1 MAKLEKTN
9 EENKKIVKEVPENLV
24 SLYLNMGWKKVQ
36 SKDISRFKGMVE
48 NKKRTEEEKLRYSRA
63 MGVFVGVLALAE
75 LILALFPNNS
85 LVLMINIGI
94 VVVDLIAIGTFT
106 KKHT

>member
-1 MAKLEKTN
+1 MLGQTFDTILAVGLGILAAVLLLGKGEKVL
-9 EENKKIVKEVPENLV
+9 KR
-24 SLYLNMGWKKVQ
+24 LNGG
-36 SKDISRFKGMVE
+36 RMVE

-106 KKHT
+106 KKYT

>member
-1 MAKLEKTN
+1 MLGQTFDTILAVGLGILAAVLLLGKGEKVLKL
-9 EENKKIVKEVPENLV
+9 
-24 SLYLNMGWKKVQ
+24 LNGG
-36 SKDISRFKGMVE
+36 RMVE

-75 LILALFPNNS
+75 LILALFPNNN

-94 VVVDLIAIGTFT
+94 VIVDLVAIGTFT
-106 KKHT
+106 KKYT

>member
-1 MAKLEKTN
+1 MLGQTFDTILAVGLGILAAVLLLGKGEKVLKL
-9 EENKKIVKEVPENLV
+9 
-24 SLYLNMGWKKVQ
+24 LNGGRM
-36 SKDISRFKGMVE
+36 IE

-75 LILALFPNNS
+75 LILALFPNNN

-94 VVVDLIAIGTFT
+94 VVVDLIAIGTYT
-106 KKHT
+106 KKYT

>member
-36 SKDISRFKGMVE
+36 YKDISRFKGMVE
-48 NKKRTEEEKLRYSRA
+48 NKKLDKTIEE
-63 MGVFVGVLALAE
+63 
-75 LILALFPNNS
+75 
-85 LVLMINIGI
+85 
-94 VVVDLIAIGTFT
+94 
-106 KKHT
+106 

>member
-1 MAKLEKTN
+1 MLGQTFDTILAVGLGVLAAVLLLGKGEKVLKL
-9 EENKKIVKEVPENLV
+9 
-24 SLYLNMGWKKVQ
+24 LNGGRM
-36 SKDISRFKGMVE
+36 IE

-75 LILALFPNNS
+75 LILALFPNNN

-94 VVVDLIAIGTFT
+94 VVVDLIAIGTYT
-106 KKHT
+106 KKYT

>member
-1 MAKLEKTN
+1 MLGQTFDTILAAGLGILAAVLLLGKGEKVLKL
-9 EENKKIVKEVPENLV
+9 
-24 SLYLNMGWKKVQ
+24 LNGG
-36 SKDISRFKGMVE
+36 RMVE

-106 KKHT
+106 KKYT

>member
-1 MAKLEKTN
+1 MLGQTFDTILAVGLGILASVLLLGKGEKVLKL
-9 EENKKIVKEVPENLV
+9 
-24 SLYLNMGWKKVQ
+24 LNGG
-36 SKDISRFKGMVE
+36 RMVE

-75 LILALFPNNS
+75 LILALFPNNN

-106 KKHT
+106 KKYT

>member
-1 MAKLEKTN
+1 MLGQTFDTILAVGLGILAAVLLLGKGEKVLKL
-9 EENKKIVKEVPENLV
+9 
-24 SLYLNMGWKKVQ
+24 LNGG
-36 SKDISRFKGMVE
+36 RMVE

-75 LILALFPNNS
+75 LILALFPNNN

-94 VVVDLIAIGTFT
+94 VVVDLVAIGTFT
-106 KKHT
+106 KKYT

>member
-1 MAKLEKTN
+1 MTKLEKTN

-48 NKKRTEEEKLRYSRA
+48 NKKLDKTIEE
-63 MGVFVGVLALAE
+63 
-75 LILALFPNNS
+75 
-85 LVLMINIGI
+85 
-94 VVVDLIAIGTFT
+94 
-106 KKHT
+106 

>member
-1 MAKLEKTN
+1 MLGQTFDTILAVGLGILAAVLLLGKGEKVLKL
-9 EENKKIVKEVPENLV
+9 
-24 SLYLNMGWKKVQ
+24 LNGG
-36 SKDISRFKGMVE
+36 RMVE

-85 LVLMINIGI
+85 LVLMINIAI
-94 VVVDLIAIGTFT
+94 VVVDLIAIGKI
-106 KKHT
+106 KKKYT

>member
-1 MAKLEKTN
+1 MTTLEKTN

-48 NKKRTEEEKLRYSRA
+48 NKKIDKTIEE
-63 MGVFVGVLALAE
+63 
-75 LILALFPNNS
+75 
-85 LVLMINIGI
+85 
-94 VVVDLIAIGTFT
+94 
-106 KKHT
+106 

>member
-1 MAKLEKTN
+1 MLGQTFDAILAAGLGILAAVLLLGKGEKVLKL
-9 EENKKIVKEVPENLV
+9 
-24 SLYLNMGWKKVQ
+24 LNGGRM
-36 SKDISRFKGMVE
+36 IE

-75 LILALFPNNS
+75 LILALFPNNN

-106 KKHT
+106 KKYT

>member
-1 MAKLEKTN
+1 MTKLEKIN

-48 NKKRTEEEKLRYSRA
+48 NKKIDKTIEE
-63 MGVFVGVLALAE
+63 
-75 LILALFPNNS
+75 
-85 LVLMINIGI
+85 
-94 VVVDLIAIGTFT
+94 
-106 KKHT
+106 

>member
-1 MAKLEKTN
+1 MLGQTFDAILAAGLGILAAVLLLGKGEKVLKL
-9 EENKKIVKEVPENLV
+9 
-24 SLYLNMGWKKVQ
+24 LNGGRM
-36 SKDISRFKGMVE
+36 IE

-75 LILALFPNNS
+75 LILALFPNNN

-94 VVVDLIAIGTFT
+94 VVVDLIAIGTYT
-106 KKHT
+106 KKYT